1 MRYKTN
7 WKIVGFWLMGSILI
21 FFGSMIAGKI
31 ERGLGVTQ
39 EAFLFAFFFS
49 LILIMV
55 GGLFWILVSIAI
67 RK

>member
-1 MRYKTN
+1 M
-7 WKIVGFWLMGSILI
+7 VAFWLIGSILI

-31 ERGLGVTQ
+31 ERELGVTE

-55 GGLFWILVSIAI
+55 GGLFWILVSVSM
-67 RK
+67 KK